1 KTGHVKCILQFSLDN
16 EWNELDHV
24 RVQPPTSL
32 DLEVKP
38 RMLNVEKNNNSLSIS
53 VVSIIA
59 QAQSHLTRQLIEK
72 LYKLVQDV
80 RRIIIMDNDL
90 TDLNIEWIKA
100 LRKGRILIWCDDHVI
115 FVSPKNHK
123 TGTIFFCGLVSSVSF
138 AVSSVL
144 AENCGFKTETKPN
157 RPLASLITKEG
168 VFQWLL
174 NAKRECL
181 SRELQNRGIFSDIDS
196 IIQNKDVPSVRLWVA
211 YMLEKYCSQH
221 LFDWRMVDFLRKA
234 GMEVL
239 IIKTAPKSKENTL
252 LQVVKVKCFM
262 VKAEEISEIS

>member
-1 KTGHVKCILQFSLDN
+1 MLLAKYN
-16 EWNELDHV
+16 EAL
-24 RVQPPTSL
+24 TSM
-32 DLEVKP
+32 E
-38 RMLNVEKNNNSLSIS
+38 
-53 VVSIIA
+53 
-59 QAQSHLTRQLIEK
+59 T
-72 LYKLVQDV
+72 YKERYV
-80 RRIIIMDNDL
+80 
-90 TDLNIEWIKA
+90 
-100 LRKGRILIWCDDHVI
+100 
-115 FVSPKNHK
+115 
-123 TGTIFFCGLVSSVSF
+123 
-138 AVSSVL
+138 
-144 AENCGFKTETKPN
+144 
-157 RPLASLITKEG
+157 RPLPNKGNIYIGSPWETGKTYTLENLDIPDNVNLLVLSTKDVQGIVHALKANFSELRIKEYYEG